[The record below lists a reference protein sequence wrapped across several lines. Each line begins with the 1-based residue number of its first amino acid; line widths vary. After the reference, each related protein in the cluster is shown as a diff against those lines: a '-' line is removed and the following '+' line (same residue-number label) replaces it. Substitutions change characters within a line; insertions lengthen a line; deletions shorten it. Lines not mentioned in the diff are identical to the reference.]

1 MKIIGIGKNYATDKS
16 DIAHLKDGSQL
27 IFLKADSTLVTGNKD
42 VVYPSHI
49 SNEIVYEV
57 ELVAKIGK
65 VGKNISKA
73 EAPSY
78 ISDFAV
84 GIDYTAKDILNESRE
99 KKLPWA
105 LSKSFDGA
113 SPISEFKPIS
123 EFPDL
128 ENINFDLKING
139 KQIQVGNTAF
149 MIYDFSEIIAYISTF
164 MTLNPGDLIFTGTP
178 ADGIG
183 LINKGDHLQAS
194 IEGELMLDFKMI

>member
-1 MKIIGIGKNYATDKS
+1 MKIIGIGKNYVTDKS
-16 DIAHLKDGSQL
+16 EIANLKNGDQL
-27 IFLKADSTLVTGNKD
+27 IFLKADSTLVTGNID
-42 VVYPSHI
+42 IVYPSHI

-57 ELVAKIGK
+57 ELVARIGK
-65 VGKNISKA
+65 VGKNISEA
-73 EAPSY
+73 EASSY

-84 GIDYTAKDILNESRE
+84 GIDYTAKDLLNESRD
-99 KKLPWA
+99 KKFPWA

-113 SPISEFKPIS
+113 SPISNFKPIS

-139 KQIQVGNTAF
+139 EQIQVGNTAF
-149 MIYDFSEIIAYISTF
+149 MIYNFSEIIAYVSKF

-194 IEGELMLDFKMI
+194 IEGTLMLDFKMI